1 MALQQFWK
9 SFTSKPH
16 KLLLNPPTHCFNLSL
31 VGTVPFTIYYL
42 LLTAIILSLSCVAFD
57 DKISSFWGMPHKRV
71 SSFLS
76 TMMRFCLNDN
86 HKVGR
91 RIESTCQNKYPQA
104 PTSSDAGA
112 HQHSPNEWPNRI
124 LSFTKKKINHPVRQH
139 QPHTN
144 FVYVWLRR
152 VYNLG
157 DRDLFPHS
165 V

>member
-16 KLLLNPPTHCFNLSL
+16 KLLLNPPTHCFNFSL

-76 TMMRFCLNDN
+76 TIWCVPAWMTITRSEGGSNPLAKTNIRKLL
-86 HKVGR
+86 HPR
-91 RIESTCQNKYPQA
+91 TSTL
-104 PTSSDAGA
+104 T
-112 HQHSPNEWPNRI
+112 ERM
-124 LSFTKKKINHPVRQH
+124 TK
-139 QPHTN
+139 
-144 FVYVWLRR
+144 
-152 VYNLG
+152 
-157 DRDLFPHS
+157 PHS
-165 V
+165 FIYKKENQSSSTSTSTSHQFRLCVAPQSL